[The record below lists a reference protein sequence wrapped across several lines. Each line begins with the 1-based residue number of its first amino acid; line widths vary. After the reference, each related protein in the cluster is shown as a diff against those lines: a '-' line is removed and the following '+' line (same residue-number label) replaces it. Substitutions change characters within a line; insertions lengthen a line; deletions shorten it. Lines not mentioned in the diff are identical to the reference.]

1 MKYQIAVF
9 SADEAFGR
17 MLELEFFI
25 YQKSVLRARETA
37 SDFYADTVLLD
48 LDTCQMPQE
57 QCYRRIIGLTVDSS
71 LIGENALRKCSMIFH
86 RPFEMRLLRQ
96 EVLADGELWQP
107 QRTSL
112 GGADLTAE
120 IRGTTLLVGGAEL
133 TLTPNEARA
142 MQLLIDRRR
151 QVVTRAEIAQ
161 VIGQSDANKTDV
173 YICYLRRKLEDALG
187 HRVIQTVRGKGY
199 IIR

>member
-25 YQKSVLRARETA
+25 YQKSVLRARHTA

-48 LDTCQMPQE
+48 LDTCRVPDE
-57 QCYRRIIGLTVDSS
+57 QCCRRVIGLTVDSS
-71 LIGENALRKCSMIFH
+71 LIGEGTLRKCSMIFH

-96 EVLADGELWQP
+96 EVLADGEMWQSP
-107 QRTSL
+107 RTSL
-112 GGADLTAE
+112 GSVDLTLE
-120 IRGTTLLVGGAEL
+120 LRGTTLLVGGAEL
-133 TLTPNEARA
+133 SLTPNESRI
-142 MQLLIDRRR
+142 MRLLIDRRR
-151 QVVTRAEIAQ
+151 QVVTRQEIAQ

-187 HRVIQTVRGKGY
+187 YRVIQTVRGRGY
-199 IIR
+199 MVQ